1 MNPEEQKMLQ
11 EALTLSRE
19 NNEILKKL
27 YRTTMWGRAFRVVYW
42 LVIIGVTVGS
52 FYLIQPYVDQLQGA
66 YGQIQETQS
75 QFGDLFGI
83 GE

>member
-19 NNEILKKL
+19 NNVLIKKL
-27 YRTTMWGRAFRVVYW
+27 YRSTMWSHAFRIIYW
-42 LVIIGVTVGS
+42 LILIGITIGT
-52 FYLIQPYVDQLQGA
+52 FYVIQPYIDQLQGI
-66 YGQIQETQS
+66 YGQVQETRS
-75 QFGDLFGI
+75 QFGDLFGV